1 LIQIA
6 STNKQKKYLTRVM
19 RKIYYLIALA
29 FLTLGLIIFSTTAD
43 AGGPW
48 NDQYCDVEVTKIK
61 VVNEKGEVLENLTEE
76 KVVCNDGAS
85 DFLFNM
91 GIAENCEMYT
101 WDMPVGEVV
110 ITQRQVICK
119 RMDQSGYEIVQGYH
133 SID

>member
-1 LIQIA
+1 MIQIA

-61 VVNEKGEVLENLTEE
+61 VVNEKGEVVENLTEE

>member
-1 LIQIA
+1 
-6 STNKQKKYLTRVM
+6 M
-19 RKIYYLIALA
+19 IALVMLA
-29 FLTLGLIIFSTTAD
+29 LGMIIFALGVSAK

-48 NDQYCDVEVTKIK
+48 SNQYCDVEVTKIR
-61 VVNEKGEVLENLTEE
+61 VVDQQGNVVKNLTEE

-85 DFLFNM
+85 DFLFDM

-110 ITQRQVICK
+110 ITQRQIACK
-119 RMDQSGYEIVQGYH
+119 KMDGTGYEIVQGYH

>member
-1 LIQIA
+1 M
-6 STNKQKKYLTRVM
+6 NKNTIFY
-19 RKIYYLIALA
+19 IIALVM
-29 FLTLGLIIFSTTAD
+29 LSLGMLIFVIGSSAK

-48 NDQYCDVEVTKIK
+48 SNQYCDVEVTQIR
-61 VVNEKGEVLENLTEE
+61 VVDQQGNVVKNLTEE

-85 DFLFNM
+85 DFLFDM

-110 ITQRQVICK
+110 ITQRQIACK
-119 RMDQSGYEIVQGYH
+119 KMDGTGYEIVQGYH